1 MADNIT
7 LKTYKGGNVTP
18 QDDAIIYETAI
29 PGSGIFKGC
38 EVTYARGNV
47 LHISQGFGMI
57 RGRFFEVYE
66 TEIDVRLAD
75 VGETLQGR
83 VYIHL
88 DLSNADEP
96 IKILAQAAVEL
107 PPLDADVNINYN
119 NSSYDLELAIFNVSS
134 AGLSGLTKVFPTL
147 KAGSGGGG
155 GGGETLTR
163 ATSYAVGD
171 AVTAV
176 GAPGWATL
184 VCTQAGTTAAYEPS
198 GYSKITKAG
207 DMVLD
212 GTAVFTARNIIGELD
227 GLISTTGTL
236 EESMQTLDKKVAEM
250 MSSTGLVMKLVSLDE
265 YRALES
271 YSASTIYLC
280 YEDVATKRVTRIF
293 VGEDRVYAAGVKV
306 TYQIDTGYSLE
317 RTVPDREDAIAAA
330 PPATLEGYT
339 FVGWRQDDS
348 AEKKVLSEFIIS
360 SEEPVT
366 LYAVFKKQMTIGL
379 MPNGGTLAETGATE
393 SFTAYCYYNNGN
405 AQSEPITV
413 PASPYTRKNM
423 SFCGWSADSLSTPSY
438 KPGEMGVFPA
448 EAVLYA
454 MWVVTEYDFPY
465 TGDYVQFTIPQDGI
479 YEFEVWG
486 GSGGA
491 AKVDDLVAEGGL
503 GGHSKGY
510 KKMKKGEVLYVYN
523 GGGANGTYPGTN
535 GGAYGY
541 NYTNG
546 KQYGGGGGG
555 STHVAT
561 KSGTLGYTSSSNGL
575 NYNNRN
581 SILIVAGGGGG
592 GAIDNGTVHKGG
604 DGGGERGGDGSG
616 GALGGRQISTS
627 SYPSDNFGRAPS
639 TSSSSGTCS
648 SGGGGG
654 WFGGNYGTKGESGAG
669 GSGYV
674 DGVAPFTHNGKYY
687 PAETDAGVNEGHGK
701 AFIRYV
707 ECA

>member
-75 VGETLQGR
+75 VGETLDGR

-96 IKILAQAAVEL
+96 IKILAQAAAEL

-134 AGLSGLTKVFPTL
+134 AGLDGLTKVFPTL
-147 KAGSGGGG
+147 KAGSGGG
-155 GGGETLTR
+155 ETLTR
-163 ATSYAVGD
+163 ATSYSVGD

-176 GAPGWATL
+176 GAPGWATF
-184 VCTQAGTTAAYEPS
+184 VCTQAGTTAASEPS
-198 GYSKITKAG
+198 GYSRITKVG
-207 DMVLD
+207 DRVLD

-227 GLISTTGTL
+227 GVISNVSSMG
-236 EESMQTLDKKVAEM
+236 ESMTELDTKVTEM

-265 YRALES
+265 YRAMES
-271 YSASTIYLC
+271 YSATTIYLC
-280 YEDVATKRVTRIF
+280 YEDETTKRVTRIF

-330 PPATLEGYT
+330 PDAALEGYT

-348 AEKKVLSEFIIS
+348 PEKKVLTEYIIT

-366 LYAVFKKQMTIGL
+366 LYAVFRKQMTIGL
-379 MPNGGTLAETGATE
+379 MPNGGTLAETGVAE
-393 SFTAYCYYNNGN
+393 SFTAFCYYNNGN
-405 AQSEPITV
+405 SQSEPTTV

-423 SFCGWSADSLSTPSY
+423 SFCGWSIDSLSTPSY
-438 KPGEMGVFPA
+438 KPGEKGVFPA
-448 EAVLYA
+448 GATLYA
-454 MWVVTEYDFPY
+454 MWVTTEYDFPY
-465 TGDYVQFTIPQDGI
+465 TGSYVQFTIPQDGI

-486 GSGGA
+486 GSGGS
-491 AKVDDLVAEGGL
+491 AKVDSLVAEGGL

-510 KKMKKGEVLYVYN
+510 KKMKKDEVLYIYN
-523 GGGANGTYPGTN
+523 GGAANGTSPGTN
-535 GGAYGY
+535 GGGGGSSYAS
-541 NYTNG
+541 G
-546 KQYGGGGGG
+546 KQYGAGGGG

-561 KSGTLGYTSSSNGL
+561 RSGALGYGNSSGL
-575 NYNNRN
+575 NYTNRECV
-581 SILIVAGGGGG
+581 LIVAGGGGSG
-592 GAIDNGTVHKGG
+592 GIDNGAIHKGG
-604 DGGGERGGDGSG
+604 HGGGERGGDGSG
-616 GALGGRQISTS
+616 GALGGRQISTGS
-627 SYPSDNFGRAPS
+627 SPSTNFGYAPTYS
-639 TSSSSGTCS
+639 YSNTAE

-654 WFGGNYGTKGESGAG
+654 WFGGNYGLRGESGAG

-687 PAETDAGVNEGHGK
+687 PAETEAGVNEGNGR

>member
-75 VGETLQGR
+75 VGETLDGR

-96 IKILAQAAVEL
+96 IKILAQAAAEL

-119 NSSYDLELAIFNVSS
+119 NSSYDLELAIFTVSS
-134 AGLSGLTKVFPTL
+134 AGLDGLTKVFPTL

-163 ATSYAVGD
+163 ATSYSVGD

-184 VCTQAGTTAAYEPS
+184 VCTQAGTTAASEPS
-198 GYSKITKAG
+198 GYSRITKVG
-207 DMVLD
+207 DRVLD

-227 GLISTTGTL
+227 GVISSNASLG
-236 EESMQTLDKKVAEM
+236 ESVQTLDEKVAEM

-265 YRALES
+265 YRAMES
-271 YSASTIYLC
+271 YSATTIYLC
-280 YEDVATKRVTRIF
+280 YEDEATKRVTRIF

-306 TYQIDTGYSLE
+306 TYQIDTGYALE

-330 PPATLEGYT
+330 PPAALEGYT
-339 FVGWRQDDS
+339 FVGWRQDDQ

-366 LYAVFKKQMTIGL
+366 LYAVFRKQMTVGL
-379 MPNGGTLAETGATE
+379 MPNGGALSESGAAE

-405 AQSEPITV
+405 AQSEPTTV

-423 SFCGWSADSLSTPSY
+423 SFCGWSIDSLSTPSY
-438 KPGEMGVFPA
+438 KPGEKGVFPA
-448 EAVLYA
+448 DTTLYA
-454 MWVVTEYDFPY
+454 MWVTTEYDFVY
-465 TGDYVQFTIPQDGI
+465 TGSYVQFTIPQDGI

-486 GSGGA
+486 GSGGD
-491 AKVDDLVAEGGL
+491 AKVDSLVAEGGL

-510 KKMKKGEVLYVYN
+510 KKMKKDEVLYIYN
-523 GGGANGTYPGTN
+523 GGAANGTSPGTN
-535 GGAYGY
+535 GGGGGS
-541 NYTNG
+541 NYASG
-546 KQYGGGGGG
+546 KQYGAGGGG

-561 KSGTLGYTSSSNGL
+561 RSGALGYGNSSGL
-575 NYNNRN
+575 NYTNRECV
-581 SILIVAGGGGG
+581 LIVAGGGGG
-592 GAIDNGTVHKGG
+592 GGIDNGAIHKGG
-604 DGGGERGGDGSG
+604 HGGGERGGDGSG
-616 GALGGRQISTS
+616 GALGGRQISTGS
-627 SYPSDNFGRAPS
+627 SPSTNFGYAPTYS
-639 TSSSSGTCS
+639 YSNTAE

-654 WFGGNYGTKGESGAG
+654 WFGGNYGLRGESGAG

-687 PAETDAGVNEGHGK
+687 PAETEAGVNEGNGK

>member
-75 VGETLQGR
+75 VGETLEGR

-96 IKILAQAAVEL
+96 IKILAQAASEL

-134 AGLSGLTKVFPTL
+134 AGLDGLTKVFPTL

-163 ATSYAVGD
+163 ATSYSVGD

-198 GYSKITKAG
+198 GYSRITKAG
-207 DMVLD
+207 DKVLD

-227 GLISTTGTL
+227 GVISETGEL
-236 EESMQTLDKKVAEM
+236 KDSVKTLDSRMAEM
-250 MSSTGLVMKLVSLDE
+250 MSSTGLVMKLVSLTE
-265 YRALES
+265 YRELES

-280 YEDVATKRVTRIF
+280 YEDEATKRVTRIF

-306 TYQIDTGYSLE
+306 TYQIDTGYVLE
-317 RTVPDREDAIAAA
+317 RTVPDGEDAVAAA
-330 PPATLEGYT
+330 PSAALEGYT
-339 FVGWRQDDS
+339 FVGWRQDDQ

-366 LYAVFKKQMTIGL
+366 LYAVFRKQMTIGL
-379 MPNGGTLAETGATE
+379 MPNGGTLAQNGAKE
-393 SFTAYCYYNNGN
+393 SFTASCYYNNGN
-405 AQSEPITV
+405 SQSEPTTV

-423 SFCGWSADSLSTPSY
+423 SFCGWSIDSLSTPSY
-438 KPGEMGVFPA
+438 KPGEKGVFPA
-448 EAVLYA
+448 DATLYA
-454 MWVVTEYDFPY
+454 MWVTTEYDFPY
-465 TGDYVQFTIPQDGI
+465 TGTYVQFTIPQDGI

-486 GSGGA
+486 GSGGD
-491 AKVDDLVAEGGL
+491 AKADSLVAEGGL

-510 KKMKKGEVLYVYN
+510 KKMKKDEIIYVFN
-523 GGGANGTYPGTN
+523 GGSGNGTSSGTN
-535 GGAYGY
+535 GGESGY
-541 NYTNG
+541 NYASG
-546 KQYGGGGGG
+546 KQYGAGGGGC
-555 STHVAT
+555 THVAT
-561 KSGTLGYTSSSNGL
+561 RYGALGYNNSGGL
-575 NYNNRN
+575 SYANRDCV
-581 SILIVAGGGGG
+581 LIVAGGGGG
-592 GAIDNGTVHKGG
+592 GGIDNGTIHKGG
-604 DGGGERGGDGSG
+604 SGGGERGGNGSG
-616 GALGGRQISTS
+616 GALGGRQISTGS
-627 SYPSDNFGRAPS
+627 SPSTNFGYAPS
-639 TSSSSGTCS
+639 YSASSTAE

-654 WFGGNYGTKGESGAG
+654 WFGGHYGLRGESGAG

-687 PAETDAGVNEGHGK
+687 PAETEAGVNKGNGK
-701 AFIRYV
+701 AFIRYI

>member
-96 IKILAQAAVEL
+96 IKILAQAAAEL

-119 NSSYDLELAIFNVSS
+119 NSSYDLELAIFTVSS
-134 AGLSGLTKVFPTL
+134 AGLDGLTKVFPTL

-176 GAPGWATL
+176 GAPGWATF
-184 VCTQAGTTAAYEPS
+184 VCTQAGTTAASEPS
-198 GYSKITKAG
+198 GYSRITKVG
-207 DMVLD
+207 DKVLD
-212 GTAVFTARNIIGELD
+212 GTAVFTARNVIGELD
-227 GLISTTGTL
+227 GVISSNASLG
-236 EESMQTLDKKVAEM
+236 ESVQTLDTKVTEM
-250 MSSTGLVMKLVSLDE
+250 MSSTGLVMKLVSIDE

-271 YSASTIYLC
+271 YSATTIYLC
-280 YEDVATKRVTRIF
+280 YEDAATKRVTRIF

-330 PPATLEGYT
+330 PDAALEGYA
-339 FVGWRQDDS
+339 FVGWRQDDT
-348 AEKKVLSEFIIS
+348 AEKKVLTEYIIT

-379 MPNGGTLAETGATE
+379 MPNGGSLTVTGAAE
-393 SFTAYCYYNNGN
+393 SFTADCYYNNGN
-405 AQSEPITV
+405 AQSEPTTV

-423 SFCGWSADSLSTPSY
+423 SFCGWSIDSLSTPAY
-438 KPGEMGVFPA
+438 KPGEKGVFPA
-448 EAVLYA
+448 GATLYA
-454 MWVVTEYDFPY
+454 MWVTTEYDFPY
-465 TGDYVQFTIPQDGI
+465 TGSYVQFVIPQDGI

-486 GSGGA
+486 AAGGT
-491 AKVDDLVAEGGL
+491 AKADSLVAEGGL

-510 KKMKKGEVLYVYN
+510 KKMKKGEIIYVYN
-523 GGGANGTYPGTN
+523 GGTANGTYSGSN
-535 GGAYGY
+535 GGGRGSSYASS
-541 NYTNG
+541 
-546 KQYGGGGGG
+546 KQYGAGGGGA
-555 STHVAT
+555 THVAARY
-561 KSGTLGYTSSSNGL
+561 GELGYSNTNGL
-575 NYNNRN
+575 GYSNR
-581 SILIVAGGGGG
+581 SHVLIVAGGGGG
-592 GAIDNGTVHKGG
+592 GGIDNSTVHKGG
-604 DGGGERGGDGSG
+604 DGGGERGGNGSG
-616 GALGGRQISTS
+616 GALGGRQM
-627 SYPSDNFGRAPS
+627 S
-639 TSSSSGTCS
+639 TSSSTSENFGMGDSYSSNSTAS

-654 WFGGNYGTKGESGAG
+654 WFGGNYGLYGQSGAG

-687 PAETDAGVNEGHGK
+687 PAETEAGVNDGNGK

>member
-1 MADNIT
+1 MADSIT

-75 VGETLQGR
+75 VGETLDGR

-96 IKILAQAAVEL
+96 IKILAQAAAEL

-119 NSSYDLELAIFNVSS
+119 NSSYDLELAIFTVSS
-134 AGLSGLTKVFPTL
+134 AGLDGLTKVFPTL

-163 ATSYAVGD
+163 ATAYSVGD

-184 VCTQAGTTAAYEPS
+184 VCTQAGTTAASEPS
-198 GYSKITKAG
+198 GYSRITKVG
-207 DMVLD
+207 DRVLD

-227 GLISTTGTL
+227 GVISATETL
-236 EESMQTLDKKVAEM
+236 EESMQTLDERVTEM

-265 YRALES
+265 YRAMES
-271 YSASTIYLC
+271 YSATTIYLC
-280 YEDVATKRVTRIF
+280 YEDETTKRVTRIF

-306 TYQIDTGYSLE
+306 TYQIDTGYALE

-330 PPATLEGYT
+330 PPAALEGYT

-348 AEKKVLSEFIIS
+348 AEKKVLSEYLIS

-379 MPNGGTLAETGATE
+379 MPNGGTLAESGAEE
-393 SFTAYCYYNNGN
+393 SFTAFCYYNNGN
-405 AQSEPITV
+405 SQSEPTTV

-423 SFCGWSADSLSTPSY
+423 SFCGWSIDSLSTPSY

-454 MWVVTEYDFPY
+454 MWVTTEYDFPY
-465 TGDYVQFTIPQDGI
+465 TGNYVQFVIPQDGI

-486 GSGGA
+486 ASGAA
-491 AKVDDLVAEGGL
+491 AKVDSLVAEGGL

-510 KKMKKGEVLYVYN
+510 KKMKKDEVIYVYN
-523 GGGANGTYPGTN
+523 GGSPKGTSYGANG
-535 GGAYGY
+535 GGNGY
-541 NYTNG
+541 NYASS
-546 KQYGGGGGG
+546 KQYGAGGGG

-561 KSGTLGYTSSSNGL
+561 KPYGLGTNSSSGPS
-575 NYNNRN
+575 YANRS

-592 GAIDNGTVHKGG
+592 GGIDNGTAHKGG
-604 DGGGERGGDGSG
+604 DGGGERGGNGSG
-616 GALGGRQISTS
+616 GALGGRQISTGS
-627 SYPSDNFGRAPS
+627 SPSENFGMGDYY
-639 TSSSSGTCS
+639 SSSSAAS

-654 WFGGNYGTKGESGAG
+654 WFGGNYGMYGQSGAG

-687 PAETDAGVNEGHGK
+687 PAETEAGVNEGNGR

>member
-75 VGETLQGR
+75 VGETLDGR

-96 IKILAQAAVEL
+96 IKILAQAAAEL

-119 NSSYDLELAIFNVSS
+119 NSSYDLELAIFTVSS
-134 AGLSGLTKVFPTL
+134 AGLDRLTKVFPTL

-184 VCTQAGTTAAYEPS
+184 VCTQAGTTAASEPS
-198 GYSKITKAG
+198 GYSRITKVG
-207 DMVLD
+207 DRVLD

-227 GLISTTGTL
+227 GVISSTESLG
-236 EESMQTLDKKVAEM
+236 ESMTDLDRKVTEM

-271 YSASTIYLC
+271 YSATTIYLC
-280 YEDVATKRVTRIF
+280 YEDETTKRVTRIF

-330 PPATLEGYT
+330 PDAALEDYT
-339 FVGWRQDDS
+339 FVGWRQDNS

-379 MPNGGTLAETGATE
+379 MPNGGTLAGSGSAE

-405 AQSEPITV
+405 AQSEPTTV
-413 PASPYTRKNM
+413 PASPYSRNGM
-423 SFCGWSADSLSTPSY
+423 SFCGWSIDSLSTPSY
-438 KPGEMGVFPA
+438 KPGEKGVFPA
-448 EAVLYA
+448 DTMLYA
-454 MWVVTEYDFPY
+454 MWVTTEYDFPY
-465 TGDYVQFTIPQDGI
+465 TGNYVQFVIPQDGI

-486 GSGGA
+486 ASGAA
-491 AKVDDLVAEGGL
+491 AKVDSLVAEGGL

-510 KKMKKGEVLYVYN
+510 KKMKKDEVIYVYN
-523 GGGANGTYPGTN
+523 GGSPKGTSYGANG
-535 GGAYGY
+535 GGNGY
-541 NYTNG
+541 NYASS
-546 KQYGGGGGG
+546 KQYGAGGGG

-561 KSGTLGYTSSSNGL
+561 KPYGLGTNSSSGPS
-575 NYNNRN
+575 YANRS

-592 GAIDNGTVHKGG
+592 GGIDNGTAHKGG
-604 DGGGERGGDGSG
+604 DGGGERGGNGSG
-616 GALGGRQISTS
+616 GALGGRQISTGS
-627 SYPSDNFGRAPS
+627 SPSENFGMGDYY
-639 TSSSSGTCS
+639 SSSSAAS

-654 WFGGNYGTKGESGAG
+654 WFGGNYGMYGQSGAG
-669 GSGYV
+669 GSGYI

-687 PAETDAGVNEGHGK
+687 PAETEAGVSEGNGR

>member
-155 GGGETLTR
+155 GGGESLTR
-163 ATSYAVGD
+163 ATSYSVGD

-198 GYSKITKAG
+198 GYSRITKAG

-236 EESMQTLDKKVAEM
+236 EESMQTLDEKVAEM
-250 MSSTGLVMKLVSLDE
+250 MSSTGLVMKLVSIEE
-265 YRALES
+265 YRALEQ

-280 YEDVATKRVTRIF
+280 YEDAATKRVTRIF

-306 TYQIDTGYSLE
+306 TYQIDTGYALE

-339 FVGWRQDDS
+339 FVGWRQDNQ
-348 AEKKVLSEFIIS
+348 AEKKVLSEYIIT

-379 MPNGGTLAETGATE
+379 MPNGGTLTVNGAAE
-393 SFTAYCYYNNGN
+393 SFTASCYYNNGN
-405 AQSEPITV
+405 AQSEPTTV

-423 SFCGWSADSLSTPSY
+423 SFCGWSTDSLSTPSY
-438 KPGEMGVFPA
+438 KPGEPGVFPA
-448 EAVLYA
+448 DATLYA
-454 MWVVTEYDFPY
+454 MWVTTEYDFPY
-465 TGDYVQFTIPQDGI
+465 TGNYVQFVIPQDGI

-486 GSGGA
+486 ASGSD
-491 AKVDDLVAEGGL
+491 AKGEGIVAEGGL

-510 KKMKKGEVLYVYN
+510 KKMKKDETVYVYN
-523 GGGANGTYPGTN
+523 GGTAGANG
-535 GGAYGY
+535 GGSGYSYGSS
-541 NYTNG
+541 
-546 KQYGGGGGG
+546 KQYGASGGG
-555 STHVAT
+555 STHVA
-561 KSGTLGYTSSSNGL
+561 SRPGVLGYNSSSGL
-575 NYNNRN
+575 GYSNR
-581 SILIVAGGGGG
+581 SSVLIVAGGGGG
-592 GAIDNGTVHKGG
+592 GGIENGTAHKGG
-604 DGGGERGGDGSG
+604 DGGGERGGDGSD

-627 SYPSDNFGRAPS
+627 SSPSENFGAGDYYSGSS
-639 TSSSSGTCS
+639 TTS

-654 WFGGNYGTKGESGAG
+654 WFGGNYGMRGQSGAG
-669 GSGYV
+669 GSGYI

-687 PAETDAGVNEGHGK
+687 PAETEAGVNKGNGK

>member
-96 IKILAQAAVEL
+96 IKILAQAAAEL

-119 NSSYDLELAIFNVSS
+119 NSSYDLELAIFTVSS
-134 AGLSGLTKVFPTL
+134 AGLDGLTKVFPTL

-163 ATSYAVGD
+163 ATSYSVGD

-184 VCTQAGTTAAYEPS
+184 VCTQAGTTAASEPS
-198 GYSKITKAG
+198 GYSRITKVG
-207 DMVLD
+207 DKVLD

-227 GLISTTGTL
+227 GVISSNASLG
-236 EESMQTLDKKVAEM
+236 ESVQTLDERVTEM

-265 YRALES
+265 YRAMES
-271 YSASTIYLC
+271 YSATTIYLC
-280 YEDVATKRVTRIF
+280 YEDEATKRVTRIF

-306 TYQIDTGYSLE
+306 TYQIDTGYALE
-317 RTVPDREDAIAAA
+317 RTVPDRKDAIAAA
-330 PPATLEGYT
+330 PDAALEGYT
-339 FVGWRQDDS
+339 FVGWRQDNS

-360 SEEPVT
+360 SEEPVM

-379 MPNGGTLAETGATE
+379 MPNGGTLAETGAKE
-393 SFTAYCYYNNGN
+393 NFTAYCYYNNGN
-405 AQSEPITV
+405 AQSEPTTV

-423 SFCGWSADSLSTPSY
+423 SFCGWSIDSLSTPSY

-454 MWVVTEYDFPY
+454 MWVTTEYDFPY
-465 TGDYVQFTIPQDGI
+465 TGNYVQFVIPQDGI

-486 GSGGA
+486 ASGAA
-491 AKVDDLVAEGGL
+491 AKVDSLTAEGGL

-510 KKMKKGEVLYVYN
+510 KKMKKDEVIYVYN
-523 GGGANGTYPGTN
+523 GGSPSGTSYGANG
-535 GGAYGY
+535 GGNGY
-541 NYTNG
+541 NYASS
-546 KQYGGGGGG
+546 KQYGAGGGG

-561 KSGTLGYTSSSNGL
+561 KPYGLGTNSSSGPS
-575 NYNNRN
+575 YANRS

-592 GAIDNGTVHKGG
+592 GGIDNGTAHKGG
-604 DGGGERGGDGSG
+604 DGGGERGGNGSG
-616 GALGGRQISTS
+616 GALGGRQISTGS
-627 SYPSDNFGRAPS
+627 SPSENFGIGDYY
-639 TSSSSGTCS
+639 SSSGTAS

-654 WFGGNYGTKGESGAG
+654 
-669 GSGYV
+669 
-674 DGVAPFTHNGKYY
+674 
-687 PAETDAGVNEGHGK
+687 
-701 AFIRYV
+701 
-707 ECA
+707 

>member
-96 IKILAQAAVEL
+96 IKILAQAAAEL

-119 NSSYDLELAIFNVSS
+119 NSSYDLELAIFTVSS
-134 AGLSGLTKVFPTL
+134 AGLDGLTKVFPTL

-163 ATSYAVGD
+163 ATAYAVGD

-184 VCTQAGTTAAYEPS
+184 VCTQAGTTAASEPS
-198 GYSKITKAG
+198 GYSRITKVG
-207 DMVLD
+207 DRVLD

-227 GLISTTGTL
+227 GVISSA
-236 EESMQTLDKKVAEM
+236 ESLGDSMTDLDRKVAEM

-271 YSASTIYLC
+271 YSATTIYLC
-280 YEDVATKRVTRIF
+280 YEDETTKRVTRIF

-330 PPATLEGYT
+330 PDAALEDYT
-339 FVGWRQDDS
+339 FVGWRQDNS

-379 MPNGGTLAETGATE
+379 MPNGGTLAGSGSAE

-405 AQSEPITV
+405 AQSEPTTV
-413 PASPYTRKNM
+413 PASPYSRNGM
-423 SFCGWSADSLSTPSY
+423 SFCGWSIDSLSTPSY
-438 KPGEMGVFPA
+438 KPGEKGVFPA
-448 EAVLYA
+448 DTMLYA
-454 MWVVTEYDFPY
+454 MWVTTEYDFPY
-465 TGDYVQFTIPQDGI
+465 TGNYVQFVIPQDGI

-486 GSGGA
+486 ASGAA
-491 AKVDDLVAEGGL
+491 AKVDSLVAEGGL

-510 KKMKKGEVLYVYN
+510 KKMKKDEVIYVYN
-523 GGGANGTYPGTN
+523 GGSPKGTSSGANG
-535 GGAYGY
+535 GGNGY
-541 NYTNG
+541 NYASS
-546 KQYGGGGGG
+546 KQYGAGGGG

-561 KSGTLGYTSSSNGL
+561 KPYGLGTNSSSGPS
-575 NYNNRN
+575 YANRS

-592 GAIDNGTVHKGG
+592 GGIDNGTAHKGG
-604 DGGGERGGDGSG
+604 DGGGERGGNGSG
-616 GALGGRQISTS
+616 GALGGRQISTGS
-627 SYPSDNFGRAPS
+627 SPSENFGMGDYY
-639 TSSSSGTCS
+639 SSSSAAS

-654 WFGGNYGTKGESGAG
+654 WFGGNYGMYGQSGAG
-669 GSGYV
+669 GSGYI

-687 PAETDAGVNEGHGK
+687 PAETEAGVSEGNGR

>member
-96 IKILAQAAVEL
+96 IKILAQAAAEL

-119 NSSYDLELAIFNVSS
+119 NSSYDLELAIFTVSS
-134 AGLSGLTKVFPTL
+134 AGLDGLTKVFPTL

-155 GGGETLTR
+155 GGETLTR
-163 ATSYAVGD
+163 ATAYAVGD

-184 VCTQAGTTAAYEPS
+184 VCTQAGTTAASEPS
-198 GYSKITKAG
+198 GYSRITKVG
-207 DMVLD
+207 DRVLD

-227 GLISTTGTL
+227 GVISSNASIG
-236 EESMQTLDKKVAEM
+236 ESVQTLDEKVAEM

-265 YRALES
+265 YRAMES
-271 YSASTIYLC
+271 YSATTIYLC
-280 YEDVATKRVTRIF
+280 YEDAATKRVTRIF

-330 PPATLEGYT
+330 PPAALEGYT

-348 AEKKVLSEFIIS
+348 AEKKVLSEYLIS

-366 LYAVFKKQMTIGL
+366 LYAVFRKQMTIGL
-379 MPNGGTLAETGATE
+379 MPNGGTLSESGAKE
-393 SFTAYCYYNNGN
+393 SFTADCYYNNGN
-405 AQSEPITV
+405 SQSEPTTV

-423 SFCGWSADSLSTPSY
+423 SFCGWSIDSLSTPSY
-438 KPGEMGVFPA
+438 KPGEKGVFPA
-448 EAVLYA
+448 GATLYA
-454 MWVVTEYDFPY
+454 MWVTTEYDFVY
-465 TGDYVQFTIPQDGI
+465 TGSYVQFTIPQDGI

-486 GSGGA
+486 GSGGD
-491 AKVDDLVAEGGL
+491 AKVDALVAEGGL

-510 KKMKKGEVLYVYN
+510 KKMKKDEVLYIYN
-523 GGGANGTYPGTN
+523 GGAANGTSPGTN
-535 GGAYGY
+535 GGGGGS
-541 NYTNG
+541 NYASG
-546 KQYGGGGGG
+546 KQYGAGGGG

-561 KSGTLGYTSSSNGL
+561 RSGALGYGNSSGL
-575 NYNNRN
+575 NYTNRECV
-581 SILIVAGGGGG
+581 LIVAGGGGG
-592 GAIDNGTVHKGG
+592 GGIDNGAIHKGG
-604 DGGGERGGDGSG
+604 HGGGERGGDGSG
-616 GALGGRQISTS
+616 GALGGRQISTGS
-627 SYPSDNFGRAPS
+627 SPSTNFGYAPTYS
-639 TSSSSGTCS
+639 YSNTAE

-654 WFGGNYGTKGESGAG
+654 WFGGNYGLRGESGAG

-674 DGVAPFTHNGKYY
+674 GGVAPFTHNGKYY
-687 PAETDAGVNEGHGK
+687 PAETEAGVNEGHGR

>member
-96 IKILAQAAVEL
+96 IKILAQAASEL

-119 NSSYDLELAIFNVSS
+119 NSSYDLELAIFTVSS
-134 AGLSGLTKVFPTL
+134 AGLDGLTKVFPTL

-155 GGGETLTR
+155 GGGETLIR

-176 GAPGWATL
+176 GAPGWATF
-184 VCTQAGTTAAYEPS
+184 VCTQAGTTAASEPS
-198 GYSKITKAG
+198 GYSRITKVG
-207 DMVLD
+207 DKVLD

-227 GLISTTGTL
+227 GVISSNASLG
-236 EESMQTLDKKVAEM
+236 ESVQTLDSKVEDM
-250 MSSTGLVMKLVSLDE
+250 MSSTGLVMKLVSIDE

-271 YSASTIYLC
+271 YSSTTIYLC
-280 YEDVATKRVTRIF
+280 YEDAATKRVTRIF
-293 VGEDRVYAAGVKV
+293 VGEDRVYAAGIKV

-317 RTVPDREDAIAAA
+317 RTVLDREDAIAAA
-330 PPATLEGYT
+330 PDAALEGYT
-339 FVGWRQDDS
+339 FVGWRQDDT
-348 AEKKVLSEFIIS
+348 AEKKVLTEYLIS

-379 MPNGGTLAETGATE
+379 MPNGGTLTVSGAAE
-393 SFTAYCYYNNGN
+393 SFNADCYYNNGN
-405 AQSEPITV
+405 SQSEPTTV

-423 SFCGWSADSLSTPSY
+423 SFCGWSIDSLSTPSY
-438 KPGEMGVFPA
+438 KPGEKGVFPA
-448 EAVLYA
+448 GTTLYA
-454 MWVVTEYDFPY
+454 MWVTTEYDFVY
-465 TGDYVQFTIPQDGI
+465 TGSYVQFTIPQDGI

-486 GSGGA
+486 ASGAA
-491 AKVDDLVAEGGL
+491 AKVDSLVAEGGK

-510 KKMKKGEVLYVYN
+510 KKMKKDEIIYVYN
-523 GGGANGTYPGTN
+523 GGTPNGSSSGANG
-535 GGAYGY
+535 GGRGY
-541 NYTNG
+541 NYASS
-546 KQYGGGGGG
+546 KQYGAGGGGA
-555 STHVAT
+555 THMAARY
-561 KSGTLGYTSSSNGL
+561 GELGYSNTNGL
-575 NYNNRN
+575 GYSNRN
-581 SILIVAGGGGG
+581 HVLIVAGGGGG
-592 GAIDNGTVHKGG
+592 GGIDNGTAHKGG
-604 DGGGERGGDGSG
+604 DGGGERGGNGSG

-627 SYPSDNFGRAPS
+627 SSPSENFGMGDYY
-639 TSSSSGTCS
+639 SSSGTAS

-654 WFGGNYGTKGESGAG
+654 WFGGNYGMYGQSGAG

-674 DGVAPFTHNGKYY
+674 DGVAPFTHNVKYY
-687 PAETDAGVNEGHGK
+687 PAETEAGVNEGNGR

>member
-96 IKILAQAAVEL
+96 IKILAQAAAEL

-119 NSSYDLELAIFNVSS
+119 NSSYDLELAIFTVSS
-134 AGLSGLTKVFPTL
+134 AGLDGLTKVFPTL

-163 ATSYAVGD
+163 ATSYSVGD

-184 VCTQAGTTAAYEPS
+184 VCTQAGTTAASEPS
-198 GYSKITKAG
+198 GYSRITKVG
-207 DMVLD
+207 DKVLD

-227 GLISTTGTL
+227 GVISSNASLG
-236 EESMQTLDKKVAEM
+236 ESVQTLDTKVTDM

-265 YRALES
+265 YRAMES
-271 YSASTIYLC
+271 YSATTIYLC
-280 YEDVATKRVTRIF
+280 YEDETTKRVTRIF

-306 TYQIDTGYSLE
+306 TYQIDTGYALE
-317 RTVPDREDAIAAA
+317 RTVPDREDAISAA
-330 PPATLEGYT
+330 PPAALEGYT
-339 FVGWRQDDS
+339 FVGWRQDS
-348 AEKKVLSEFIIS
+348 FAEKKVFSEYIIS

-366 LYAVFKKQMTIGL
+366 LYAVFRKQMTIGL
-379 MPNGGTLAETGATE
+379 MPNGGTLAETGAAE

-405 AQSEPITV
+405 AQSEPTTV

-423 SFCGWSADSLSTPSY
+423 SFCGWSIDSLSTPSY
-438 KPGEMGVFPA
+438 KPGEKGVFPA
-448 EAVLYA
+448 EAALYA
-454 MWVVTEYDFPY
+454 MWVTTEYDFPY
-465 TGDYVQFTIPQDGI
+465 TGNYVQFVIPQDGI

-486 GSGGA
+486 ASGAA
-491 AKVDDLVAEGGL
+491 AKVDSLVAEGGL

-510 KKMKKGEVLYVYN
+510 KKMKKDEVIYVYN
-523 GGGANGTYPGTN
+523 GGSPKGTSYGANG
-535 GGAYGY
+535 GGNGY
-541 NYTNG
+541 NYASS
-546 KQYGGGGGG
+546 KQYGAGGGG

-561 KSGTLGYTSSSNGL
+561 KPYGLGTNSSSGPS
-575 NYNNRN
+575 YANRS

-592 GAIDNGTVHKGG
+592 GGIDNGTAHKGG
-604 DGGGERGGDGSG
+604 DGGGERGGNGSG
-616 GALGGRQISTS
+616 GALGGRQISTGS
-627 SYPSDNFGRAPS
+627 SPSENFGIGDYY
-639 TSSSSGTCS
+639 SSSGTAS

-654 WFGGNYGTKGESGAG
+654 
-669 GSGYV
+669 
-674 DGVAPFTHNGKYY
+674 
-687 PAETDAGVNEGHGK
+687 
-701 AFIRYV
+701 
-707 ECA
+707 

>member
-66 TEIDVRLAD
+66 MEIDVRLAD
-75 VGETLQGR
+75 VGETLDGR

-96 IKILAQAAVEL
+96 IKILAQAAAEL

-134 AGLSGLTKVFPTL
+134 AGLDGLTKVFPTL
-147 KAGSGGGG
+147 KAGSGGG
-155 GGGETLTR
+155 ETLTR
-163 ATSYAVGD
+163 ATSYSVGD

-176 GAPGWATL
+176 GAPGWATF
-184 VCTQAGTTAAYEPS
+184 VCTQAGTTAASEPS
-198 GYSKITKAG
+198 GYSRITKVG
-207 DMVLD
+207 DRVLD

-227 GLISTTGTL
+227 GVISNVSSMG
-236 EESMQTLDKKVAEM
+236 ESMTELDTKVTEM

-265 YRALES
+265 YRAMES
-271 YSASTIYLC
+271 YSATTIYLC
-280 YEDVATKRVTRIF
+280 YEDETTKRVTRIF

-330 PPATLEGYT
+330 PDAALEGYT

-348 AEKKVLSEFIIS
+348 PEKKVLTEYIIT

-366 LYAVFKKQMTIGL
+366 LYAVFRKQMTIGL
-379 MPNGGTLAETGATE
+379 MPNGGTLAETGVAE
-393 SFTAYCYYNNGN
+393 SFTAFCYYNNGN
-405 AQSEPITV
+405 SQSEPTTV

-423 SFCGWSADSLSTPSY
+423 SFCGWSIDSLSTPSY
-438 KPGEMGVFPA
+438 KPGEKGVFPA
-448 EAVLYA
+448 GATLYA
-454 MWVVTEYDFPY
+454 MWVTTEYDFPY
-465 TGDYVQFTIPQDGI
+465 TGSYVQFTIPQDGI

-486 GSGGA
+486 GSGGS
-491 AKVDDLVAEGGL
+491 AKVDSLVAEGGL

-510 KKMKKGEVLYVYN
+510 KKMKKDEVLYIYN
-523 GGGANGTYPGTN
+523 GGAANGTSPGTN
-535 GGAYGY
+535 GGGGGSSYAS
-541 NYTNG
+541 G
-546 KQYGGGGGG
+546 KQYGAGGGG

-561 KSGTLGYTSSSNGL
+561 RSGALGYGNSSGL
-575 NYNNRN
+575 NYTNRECV
-581 SILIVAGGGGG
+581 LIVAGGGGSG
-592 GAIDNGTVHKGG
+592 GIDNGAIHKGG
-604 DGGGERGGDGSG
+604 HGGGERGGDGSG
-616 GALGGRQISTS
+616 GALGGRQISTGS
-627 SYPSDNFGRAPS
+627 SPSTNFGYAPTYS
-639 TSSSSGTCS
+639 YSNTAE

-654 WFGGNYGTKGESGAG
+654 WFGGNYGLRGESGAG

-687 PAETDAGVNEGHGK
+687 PAETEAGVNEGNGR

>member
-1 MADNIT
+1 MADNIV

-18 QDDAIIYETAI
+18 QDDAIIYETAV

-75 VGETLQGR
+75 VGETLDGR

-88 DLSNADEP
+88 DLSNTDEP
-96 IKILAQAAVEL
+96 IKILAQAASEL

-119 NSSYDLELAIFNVSS
+119 NSSYDLELAIFTVSS
-134 AGLSGLTKVFPTL
+134 AGLSGLAKVFPTL

-155 GGGETLTR
+155 GGETLTR
-163 ATSYAVGD
+163 ATSYSVGD

-176 GAPGWATL
+176 GAPGWATF

-198 GYSKITKAG
+198 GYSRVTKAG

-227 GLISTTGTL
+227 GLISSSASLG
-236 EESMQTLDKKVAEM
+236 ESVKTLDGKVTEM
-250 MSSTGLVMKLVSLDE
+250 MSSSGLVMKLVSIKE
-265 YRALES
+265 YRELKS

-280 YEDVATKRVTRIF
+280 YEDAATKRVTRIF

-306 TYQIDTGYSLE
+306 TYQIDKGHALE
-317 RTVPDREDAIAAA
+317 RTVPDGEDAIATS
-330 PPATLEGYT
+330 PPASLEGYT
-339 FVGWRQDDS
+339 FVGWRQDNS
-348 AEKKVLSEFIIS
+348 AEKKVLSEYLIS
-360 SEEPVT
+360 GEEPVT
-366 LYAVFKKQMTIGL
+366 LYAVFRKQMTIRM
-379 MPNGGTLAETGATE
+379 MPNGGTLTVSGEKE
-393 SFTAYCYYNNGN
+393 SFTAFCYYNNGN
-405 AQSEPITV
+405 AQSEPTAA

-423 SFCGWSADSLSTPSY
+423 SFCGWSLDSLSTPAY
-438 KPGEMGVFPA
+438 KPGELGVFPA
-448 EAVLYA
+448 GATLYA
-454 MWVVTEYDFPY
+454 MWVTTEYDFPY
-465 TGDYVQFTIPQDGI
+465 TGTYVEFTIPQDGI

-486 GSGGA
+486 GAGGDA
-491 AKVDDLVAEGGL
+491 QGENLVAEGGL
-503 GGHSKGY
+503 GGRSKGY
-510 KKMKKGEVLYVYN
+510 KKMKKGEVIYIYN
-523 GGGANGTYPGTN
+523 GGAANGTSYGTN
-535 GGAYGY
+535 GGAGGY
-541 NYTNG
+541 SYSSG
-546 KQYGGGGGG
+546 KQYGAGGGGA
-555 STHVAT
+555 THVAT
-561 KSGTLGYTSSSNGL
+561 KYGSLGYTNGVS
-575 NYNNRN
+575 YSNRN
-581 SILIVAGGGGG
+581 CALIVAGGGGG
-592 GAIDNGTVHKGG
+592 GAIDNGTIHKGG

-627 SYPSDNFGRAPS
+627 SSPSTNFGSAPS
-639 TSSSSGTCS
+639 IGSSSSTCYA
-648 SGGGGG
+648 GGGGG
-654 WFGGNYGTKGESGAG
+654 WFGGNYGTKGASGAG

-687 PAETDAGVNEGHGK
+687 PAETEAGVNKGNGK
-701 AFIRYV
+701 AFIRYI

>member
-96 IKILAQAAVEL
+96 IKILAQAAAEL

-119 NSSYDLELAIFNVSS
+119 NSSYDLELAIFTVSS
-134 AGLSGLTKVFPTL
+134 AGLDRLTKVFPTL

-184 VCTQAGTTAAYEPS
+184 VCTQAGTTAASEPS
-198 GYSKITKAG
+198 GYSRITKVG
-207 DMVLD
+207 DRVLD

-227 GLISTTGTL
+227 GVISSTESLG
-236 EESMQTLDKKVAEM
+236 ESMTDLDRKVAEM

-271 YSASTIYLC
+271 YSATTIYLC
-280 YEDVATKRVTRIF
+280 YEDETTKRVTRIF

-330 PPATLEGYT
+330 PDAALEDYT
-339 FVGWRQDDS
+339 FVGWRQDNS

-379 MPNGGTLAETGATE
+379 MPNGGTLAGSGSAE

-405 AQSEPITV
+405 AQSEPTTV
-413 PASPYTRKNM
+413 PASPYSRNGM
-423 SFCGWSADSLSTPSY
+423 SFCGWSIDSLSTPSY
-438 KPGEMGVFPA
+438 KPGEKGVFPA
-448 EAVLYA
+448 DTMLYA
-454 MWVVTEYDFPY
+454 MWVTTEYDFPY
-465 TGDYVQFTIPQDGI
+465 TGNYVQFVIPQDGI

-486 GSGGA
+486 ASGAA
-491 AKVDDLVAEGGL
+491 AKVDSLVAEGGL

-510 KKMKKGEVLYVYN
+510 KKMKKDEVIYVYN
-523 GGGANGTYPGTN
+523 GGSPKGTLSGANG
-535 GGAYGY
+535 GGNGY
-541 NYTNG
+541 NYASS
-546 KQYGGGGGG
+546 KQYGAGGGG

-561 KSGTLGYTSSSNGL
+561 KPYGLGTNSSSGPS
-575 NYNNRN
+575 YANRS

-592 GAIDNGTVHKGG
+592 GGIDNGTAHKGG
-604 DGGGERGGDGSG
+604 DGGGERGGNGSG
-616 GALGGRQISTS
+616 GALGGRQISTGS
-627 SYPSDNFGRAPS
+627 SPSENFGMGDYY
-639 TSSSSGTCS
+639 SSSSAAS

-654 WFGGNYGTKGESGAG
+654 WFGGNYGMYGQSGAG
-669 GSGYV
+669 GSGYI

-687 PAETDAGVNEGHGK
+687 PAETEAGVSEGNGR

>member
-96 IKILAQAAVEL
+96 IKILAQAAAEL

-119 NSSYDLELAIFNVSS
+119 NSSYDLELAIFTVSS
-134 AGLSGLTKVFPTL
+134 AGLDGLTKVFPTL

-184 VCTQAGTTAAYEPS
+184 VCTQAGTTAASEPS
-198 GYSKITKAG
+198 GYSRITKVG
-207 DMVLD
+207 DRVLD

-227 GLISTTGTL
+227 GVISSTASLGD
-236 EESMQTLDKKVAEM
+236 SMTDLDRKVAEM

-265 YRALES
+265 YRAMES
-271 YSASTIYLC
+271 YSATTIYLC
-280 YEDVATKRVTRIF
+280 YEDETTKRVTRIF

-306 TYQIDTGYSLE
+306 TYQIDTGYALE

-330 PPATLEGYT
+330 PPASLEGYS
-339 FVGWRQDDS
+339 FVGWRQDEQ

-366 LYAVFKKQMTIGL
+366 LYAVFRKQMTVGL
-379 MPNGGTLAETGATE
+379 MPNGGTLAGSGSAE

-405 AQSEPITV
+405 AQSEPTAV
-413 PASPYTRKNM
+413 PASPYTRNGM
-423 SFCGWSADSLSTPSY
+423 SFCGWSIDSLSTPSY
-438 KPGEMGVFPA
+438 KPGEMGVFPVG
-448 EAVLYA
+448 AVLYA
-454 MWVVTEYDFPY
+454 MWVTTEYDFPY
-465 TGDYVQFTIPQDGI
+465 TGNYVQFVIPQDGI

-486 GSGGA
+486 ASGAA
-491 AKVDDLVAEGGL
+491 AKVDSLVAEGGL

-510 KKMKKGEVLYVYN
+510 KKMKKDEVIYVYN
-523 GGGANGTYPGTN
+523 GGSPKGTSYGANG
-535 GGAYGY
+535 GGNGY
-541 NYTNG
+541 NYASS
-546 KQYGGGGGG
+546 KQYGAGGGG

-561 KSGTLGYTSSSNGL
+561 KPYGLGTNSSSGPS
-575 NYNNRN
+575 YANRS

-592 GAIDNGTVHKGG
+592 GGIDNGTAHKGG
-604 DGGGERGGDGSG
+604 DGGGERGGNGSG
-616 GALGGRQISTS
+616 GALGGRQISTGS
-627 SYPSDNFGRAPS
+627 SPSENFGMGDYYPS
-639 TSSSSGTCS
+639 SSAAS

-654 WFGGNYGTKGESGAG
+654 WFGGNYGMYGQSGAG
-669 GSGYV
+669 GSGYI

-687 PAETDAGVNEGHGK
+687 PAETEAGVSEGNGR

>member
-75 VGETLQGR
+75 VGETLDGR

-96 IKILAQAAVEL
+96 IKILAQAAAEL

-119 NSSYDLELAIFNVSS
+119 NSSYDLELAIFTVSS
-134 AGLSGLTKVFPTL
+134 AGLDGLTKVFPTL

-155 GGGETLTR
+155 GSGETLTR
-163 ATSYAVGD
+163 ATSYSVGD

-184 VCTQAGTTAAYEPS
+184 VCTQAGTTAASEPS
-198 GYSKITKAG
+198 GYSRITKVG
-207 DMVLD
+207 DRVLD

-227 GLISTTGTL
+227 GVISSNASLG
-236 EESMQTLDKKVAEM
+236 ESMTELDRKVTEM

-265 YRALES
+265 YRAMES
-271 YSASTIYLC
+271 YSATTIYLC
-280 YEDVATKRVTRIF
+280 YEDETTKRVTRIF

-306 TYQIDTGYSLE
+306 TYQIDTGYALE

-330 PPATLEGYT
+330 PPAALEGYT
-339 FVGWRQDDS
+339 FVGWRQDSS

-366 LYAVFKKQMTIGL
+366 LYAVFKKQMTVGL
-379 MPNGGTLAETGATE
+379 MPNGGTLAGSGSAE

-405 AQSEPITV
+405 AQSEPTTI
-413 PASPYTRKNM
+413 PASPYTRNGM
-423 SFCGWSADSLSTPSY
+423 SFCGWSIDSLSTPSY

-448 EAVLYA
+448 GAVLYA
-454 MWVVTEYDFPY
+454 MWVTTEYDFPY
-465 TGDYVQFTIPQDGI
+465 TGNYVQFVIPQDGI

-486 GSGGA
+486 ASGGE
-491 AKVDDLVAEGGL
+491 AKGDNLVAEGGL

-510 KKMKKGEVLYVYN
+510 KKMKKDEVIYVYN
-523 GGGANGTYPGTN
+523 GGSPKGTSYGANG
-535 GGAYGY
+535 GGNGY
-541 NYTNG
+541 NYASS
-546 KQYGGGGGG
+546 KQYGAGGGG

-561 KSGTLGYTSSSNGL
+561 KPYGLGTNSSSGPS
-575 NYNNRN
+575 YANRS

-592 GAIDNGTVHKGG
+592 GGIDNGTAHKGG
-604 DGGGERGGDGSG
+604 DGGGERGGNGSG
-616 GALGGRQISTS
+616 GALGGRQISTGS
-627 SYPSDNFGRAPS
+627 SPSENFGMGDYY
-639 TSSSSGTCS
+639 SSSSAAS

-654 WFGGNYGTKGESGAG
+654 WFGGNYGMYGQSGAG

-687 PAETDAGVNEGHGK
+687 PAETEAGVSEGNGR

>member
-1 MADNIT
+1 MADNIV

-119 NSSYDLELAIFNVSS
+119 NSSYDLELAIFTVSS
-134 AGLSGLTKVFPTL
+134 AGLDGLTKVFPTL

-163 ATSYAVGD
+163 ATSYSVGD
-171 AVTAV
+171 AVKAV

-184 VCTQAGTTAAYEPS
+184 VCTQAGTTAASEPS
-198 GYSKITKAG
+198 GYSRITKVG
-207 DMVLD
+207 DRVLD

-227 GLISTTGTL
+227 GVISSNASLG
-236 EESMQTLDKKVAEM
+236 ESVQTLDEKVTEM

-265 YRALES
+265 YRAMES
-271 YSASTIYLC
+271 YSATTIYLC
-280 YEDVATKRVTRIF
+280 YEDEATKRVTRIF

-306 TYQIDTGYSLE
+306 TYQIDTGYALE

-330 PPATLEGYT
+330 PDAALEGYT
-339 FVGWRQDDS
+339 FVGWRQDNS

-366 LYAVFKKQMTIGL
+366 LYAVFRKQMTIGL
-379 MPNGGTLAETGATE
+379 MPNGGTLSESGAKE
-393 SFTAYCYYNNGN
+393 NFTVYCYYNNGN
-405 AQSEPITV
+405 AQSEPTTV
-413 PASPYTRKNM
+413 PANPYTRKNM
-423 SFCGWSADSLSTPSY
+423 SFCGWSIDSLSTPSY
-438 KPGEMGVFPA
+438 KPGEKGVFPA
-448 EAVLYA
+448 EAALYA
-454 MWVVTEYDFPY
+454 MWVTTEYDFPY
-465 TGDYVQFTIPQDGI
+465 TGNYVQFVIPQDGI

-486 GSGGA
+486 ASGGE
-491 AKVDDLVAEGGL
+491 AKGDNLVAEGGL

-510 KKMKKGEVLYVYN
+510 KKMKKDEVIYVYN
-523 GGGANGTYPGTN
+523 GGSPNGTSYGANG
-535 GGAYGY
+535 GGNGY
-541 NYTNG
+541 NYASS
-546 KQYGGGGGG
+546 KQYGAGGGG

-561 KSGTLGYTSSSNGL
+561 KPYGLGTNSSSGPS
-575 NYNNRN
+575 YANRS

-592 GAIDNGTVHKGG
+592 GGIDNGTAHKGG
-604 DGGGERGGDGSG
+604 DGGGERGGNGSG

-627 SYPSDNFGRAPS
+627 SSPSENFGMGDYYP
-639 TSSSSGTCS
+639 SSGTAS

-654 WFGGNYGTKGESGAG
+654 WFGGNYGMYGQSGAG

-687 PAETDAGVNEGHGK
+687 PAETEAGVSEGNGR

>member
-96 IKILAQAAVEL
+96 IKILAQAAADL

-119 NSSYDLELAIFNVSS
+119 NSSYDLELAIFTVSS

-163 ATSYAVGD
+163 ATSYSIGD

-198 GYSKITKAG
+198 GYSRITKAG

-236 EESMQTLDKKVAEM
+236 EESVQTLDEKMAEM

-265 YRALES
+265 YRALEQ

-280 YEDVATKRVTRIF
+280 YEDAATKRVTRIF
-293 VGEDRVYAAGVKV
+293 VGEDRVYAAGIKV
-306 TYQIDTGYSLE
+306 TYQIDTGYALE

-330 PPATLEGYT
+330 PPAALEGYT
-339 FVGWRQDDS
+339 FVGWRQDSS
-348 AEKKVLSEFIIS
+348 AEKKVLSEYIIS

-379 MPNGGTLAETGATE
+379 MPNGGTLAETGAVE

-405 AQSEPITV
+405 AQSEPTTV

-423 SFCGWSADSLSTPSY
+423 SFCGWSTDSLSTPSY

-448 EAVLYA
+448 GAVLYA
-454 MWVVTEYDFPY
+454 MWVTTEYDFPY
-465 TGDYVQFTIPQDGI
+465 TGNYVQFVIPQDGI

-486 GSGGA
+486 ASGAA
-491 AKVDDLVAEGGL
+491 AKVDSLVAEGGL

-510 KKMKKGEVLYVYN
+510 KKMKKDEVIYVYN
-523 GGGANGTYPGTN
+523 GGSPKGTSYGANG
-535 GGAYGY
+535 GGNGY
-541 NYTNG
+541 NYASS
-546 KQYGGGGGG
+546 KQYGAGGGG

-561 KSGTLGYTSSSNGL
+561 KPYGLGTNSSSGPS
-575 NYNNRN
+575 YANRS

-592 GAIDNGTVHKGG
+592 GGIDNGTAHKGG
-604 DGGGERGGDGSG
+604 DGGGERGGNGSG
-616 GALGGRQISTS
+616 GALGGRQISTGS
-627 SYPSDNFGRAPS
+627 SPSENFGMGDYY
-639 TSSSSGTCS
+639 SSSSAAS

-654 WFGGNYGTKGESGAG
+654 WFGGNYGQYGQSGAG

-687 PAETDAGVNEGHGK
+687 PAETEAGVNEGNGR

>member
-96 IKILAQAAVEL
+96 IKILAQAAAEL

-119 NSSYDLELAIFNVSS
+119 NSSYDLELAIFTVSS
-134 AGLSGLTKVFPTL
+134 AGLDGLTKVFSTL
-147 KAGSGGGG
+147 KAGSGGG

-163 ATSYAVGD
+163 ATSYSVGD
-171 AVTAV
+171 TVSVA
-176 GAPGWATL
+176 GAPGWATF
-184 VCTQAGTTAAYEPS
+184 VCTQAGTTAASEPS
-198 GYSKITKAG
+198 GYSRITKAG
-207 DMVLD
+207 DKVLD

-227 GLISTTGTL
+227 GVISTTGTL
-236 EESMQTLDKKVAEM
+236 ENSMKTLDGKVTEM
-250 MSSTGLVMKLVSLDE
+250 MSSTGLVMKLVSFEE

-271 YSASTIYLC
+271 YGVSTIYLC
-280 YEDVATKRVTRIF
+280 YDDEATKRVTRIF

-306 TYQIDTGYSLE
+306 TYRIDTGYTLE
-317 RTVPDREDAIAAA
+317 RTVPEREDAIAAA
-330 PPATLEGYT
+330 PTAVLEGYT
-339 FVGWRQDDS
+339 FAGWRQDDM

-366 LYAVFKKQMTIGL
+366 LYAVFKKQMTVGL
-379 MPNGGTLAETGATE
+379 MPNGGTLKE
-393 SFTAYCYYNNGN
+393 SSAQENFTASCYYNNGN
-405 AQSEPITV
+405 ALSEPTTV

-423 SFCGWSADSLSTPSY
+423 SFCGWSTDSLSAPSF
-438 KPGEMGVFPA
+438 KPGELGVFPA
-448 EAVLYA
+448 DAALYA
-454 MWVVTEYDFPY
+454 MWVTTEYDFPY
-465 TGDYVQFTIPQDGI
+465 TGNYVEFTIPQDGI

-486 GSGGA
+486 GSGGD
-491 AKVDDLVAEGGL
+491 AKGDDLVAEGGL

-510 KKMKKGEVLYVYN
+510 KKMKKGETIYVYN
-523 GGGANGTYPGTN
+523 GGGASSSTAGAN
-535 GGAYGY
+535 GGARGY
-541 NYTNG
+541 SYASG
-546 KQYGGGGGG
+546 KQYGAGGGGA
-555 STHVAT
+555 THVAT
-561 KSGTLGYTSSSNGL
+561 KYGPLGSTGSSYP
-575 NYNNRN
+575 NYANR
-581 SILIVAGGGGG
+581 SCILIIAGGGGG
-592 GAIDNGTVHKGG
+592 GAIDNGEIHKGG

-616 GALGGRQISTS
+616 GAFGGRQISTAS
-627 SYPSDNFGRAPS
+627 SPSENFGTAPS
-639 TSSSSGTCS
+639 VGSSSNVGY

-654 WFGGNYGTKGESGAG
+654 WFGGNYGIRGESGAG
-669 GSGYV
+669 GSGYI
-674 DGVAPFTHNGKYY
+674 DGVAHFTYNGKYY
-687 PAETDAGVNEGHGK
+687 PAETEAGVNKGNGK

>member
-96 IKILAQAAVEL
+96 IKILAQAAAEL

-119 NSSYDLELAIFNVSS
+119 NSSYDLELAIFTVSS
-134 AGLSGLTKVFPTL
+134 AGLDGLTKVFPTL

-163 ATSYAVGD
+163 ATAYAVGD

-176 GAPGWATL
+176 GAPGWATF
-184 VCTQAGTTAAYEPS
+184 VCTQAGTTAASEPS
-198 GYSKITKAG
+198 GYSRITKVG
-207 DMVLD
+207 DRVLD

-227 GLISTTGTL
+227 GVISTTETL
-236 EESMQTLDKKVAEM
+236 EESMQTLDERVTEM

-265 YRALES
+265 YRAMES
-271 YSASTIYLC
+271 YSATTIYLC
-280 YEDVATKRVTRIF
+280 YEDETTKRVTRIF

-330 PPATLEGYT
+330 PNAALEGYT

-366 LYAVFKKQMTIGL
+366 LYAVFKKQMPIGL
-379 MPNGGTLAETGATE
+379 MPNGGTLAESGAEE
-393 SFTAYCYYNNGN
+393 SFTAFCYYNNGN
-405 AQSEPITV
+405 SQSEPTTV

-423 SFCGWSADSLSTPSY
+423 SFCGWSIDSLSTPSY
-438 KPGEMGVFPA
+438 KPGEKGVFPA
-448 EAVLYA
+448 GATLYA
-454 MWVVTEYDFPY
+454 MWVTTEYDFVY
-465 TGDYVQFTIPQDGI
+465 TGSYVQFTIPQDGI

-486 GSGGA
+486 GSGGD
-491 AKVDDLVAEGGL
+491 AKVDALVAEGGL

-510 KKMKKGEVLYVYN
+510 KKMKKDEVLYIYN
-523 GGGANGTYPGTN
+523 GGAANGTSPGTN
-535 GGAYGY
+535 GGGGGS
-541 NYTNG
+541 NYASG
-546 KQYGGGGGG
+546 KQYGAGGGG

-561 KSGTLGYTSSSNGL
+561 RSGALGYGNSSGL
-575 NYNNRN
+575 NYTNRECV
-581 SILIVAGGGGG
+581 LIVAGGGGG
-592 GAIDNGTVHKGG
+592 GGIDNGAIHKGG
-604 DGGGERGGDGSG
+604 HGGGERGGDGSG
-616 GALGGRQISTS
+616 GALGGRQISTGS
-627 SYPSDNFGRAPS
+627 SPSTNFGYAPTYS
-639 TSSSSGTCS
+639 YSNTAE

-654 WFGGNYGTKGESGAG
+654 WFGGNYGLRGESGAG

-674 DGVAPFTHNGKYY
+674 GGVAPFTHNGKYY
-687 PAETDAGVNEGHGK
+687 PAETEAGVNEGNGK

>member
-75 VGETLQGR
+75 VGETLDGR

-88 DLSNADEP
+88 DLSNTDEP
-96 IKILAQAAVEL
+96 IKILAQAAAEL

-119 NSSYDLELAIFNVSS
+119 NSSYDLELAIFTVSS
-134 AGLSGLTKVFPTL
+134 AGLDGLTKVFPTL

-155 GGGETLTR
+155 GGETLTR
-163 ATSYAVGD
+163 ATSYSVGD

-184 VCTQAGTTAAYEPS
+184 VCTQAGTTAASEPS
-198 GYSKITKAG
+198 GYSRITKVG
-207 DMVLD
+207 DTVLD

-227 GLISTTGTL
+227 GVISSTASLG
-236 EESMQTLDKKVAEM
+236 ESMQTLDSKVTEM
-250 MSSTGLVMKLVSLDE
+250 MSSTGLVMKLVSIDE

-280 YEDVATKRVTRIF
+280 YEDEVTKRVTRIF

-330 PPATLEGYT
+330 PDAALEGYT

-348 AEKKVLSEFIIS
+348 AEKKALAEYIIT

-366 LYAVFKKQMTIGL
+366 LYAVFRKQMTIGL
-379 MPNGGTLAETGATE
+379 MPNGGTLTETGAKE
-393 SFTAYCYYNNGN
+393 SFTAFCYYNNGN
-405 AQSEPITV
+405 SQSEPTTV
-413 PASPYTRKNM
+413 PTSPYTRKNM
-423 SFCGWSADSLSTPSY
+423 SFCGWSIDSLSTPSY

-448 EAVLYA
+448 DATLYA
-454 MWVVTEYDFPY
+454 MWVTTEYDFPY
-465 TGDYVQFTIPQDGI
+465 TGNYVQFSIPQDGI

-486 GSGGA
+486 ASGAA
-491 AKVDDLVAEGGL
+491 AKVDSLVAEGGL
-503 GGHSKGY
+503 GGHSRGY
-510 KKMKKGEVLYVYN
+510 KKMKKDEVVYIFN
-523 GGGANGTYPGTN
+523 GGSPNGTSSGANGGA
-535 GGAYGY
+535 GGYSY
-541 NYTNG
+541 SSS
-546 KQYGGGGGG
+546 KQYGAGGGG
-555 STHVAT
+555 STHVGT
-561 KSGTLGYTSSSNGL
+561 KSGYLGSTSSSGL
-575 NYNNRN
+575 SYANR
-581 SILIVAGGGGG
+581 SCVLIVAGGGGG
-592 GAIDNGTVHKGG
+592 GGIDNGTIHKGG

-627 SYPSDNFGRAPS
+627 NSPSENFGMGDYYS
-639 TSSSSGTCS
+639 GSGTCY

-654 WFGGNYGTKGESGAG
+654 WFGGNYGLRGESGAG

-687 PAETDAGVNEGHGK
+687 PAETEAGVNEGNGK

>member
-75 VGETLQGR
+75 VGEMLQGR

-119 NSSYDLELAIFNVSS
+119 NSSYDLELAIFTVSS

-163 ATSYAVGD
+163 ATSYSIGD

-198 GYSKITKAG
+198 GYSRITKAG

-227 GLISTTGTL
+227 GLISSTETL
-236 EESMQTLDKKVAEM
+236 EESMQTLDEKVAEM
-250 MSSTGLVMKLVSLDE
+250 MSSTGLVMKLVSLDG
-265 YRALES
+265 YLALES

-280 YEDVATKRVTRIF
+280 YEDETTKRVTRIF

-339 FVGWRQDDS
+339 FVGWRQDDQ

-379 MPNGGTLAETGATE
+379 MPNGGTLAGSGSAE
-393 SFTAYCYYNNGN
+393 SFTAFCYYNNGN
-405 AQSEPITV
+405 AQSEPTTV

-423 SFCGWSADSLSTPSY
+423 SFCGWSTDSLSTPSY
-438 KPGEMGVFPA
+438 KPGEKGVFPA
-448 EAVLYA
+448 DATLYA
-454 MWVVTEYDFPY
+454 MWVTTEYDFPY
-465 TGDYVQFTIPQDGI
+465 TGTYVQFTIPQDGI

-486 GSGGA
+486 ASGAA
-491 AKVDDLVAEGGL
+491 AKVDSLVAEGGL

-510 KKMKKGEVLYVYN
+510 KRMKKDDVIYIFNGGSPNGTSSGAN
-523 GGGANGTYPGTN
+523 GGGG
-535 GGAYGY
+535 GY
-541 NYTNG
+541 NYASS
-546 KQYGGGGGG
+546 KQYGAGGGG

-561 KSGTLGYTSSSNGL
+561 KSGTLGSNSSSGL
-575 NYNNRN
+575 SYANR
-581 SILIVAGGGGG
+581 SCVLIVAGGGGG
-592 GAIDNGTVHKGG
+592 GGIDNGAIHKGG

-616 GALGGRQISTS
+616 GVLGGRQISTGS
-627 SYPSDNFGRAPS
+627 SPSTNFGYAPYY
-639 TSSSSGTCS
+639 SGS
-648 SGGGGG
+648 GVAESGGGGG
-654 WFGGNYGTKGESGAG
+654 WFGGNYGLRGESGAG

-687 PAETDAGVNEGHGK
+687 PAETEAGVNEGHGK

>member
-88 DLSNADEP
+88 DLSNTDEP
-96 IKILAQAAVEL
+96 IRILAQAAAEL

-119 NSSYDLELAIFNVSS
+119 NSSYDLELAVFTVSS
-134 AGLSGLTKVFPTL
+134 AGLDGLTKVFPTL

-163 ATSYAVGD
+163 ATSYDLGD

-198 GYSKITKAG
+198 GYSRITKAG
-207 DMVLD
+207 DKVLD

-227 GLISTTGTL
+227 GVISSNASLG
-236 EESMQTLDKKVAEM
+236 ESVQTLDEKVAGM

-265 YRALES
+265 YRALEQ
-271 YSASTIYLC
+271 YSANTIYLC
-280 YEDVATKRVTRIF
+280 YEDATTKRVTRIF

-317 RTVPDREDAIAAA
+317 RTVPDKEDAIAIA
-330 PPATLEGYT
+330 PPAALEGYS
-339 FVGWRQDDS
+339 FVGWRQDSS
-348 AEKKVLSEFIIS
+348 AEKKVLSEYVIG
-360 SEEPVT
+360 SEEPAT

-379 MPNGGTLAETGATE
+379 MPNGGTLAETGAAE
-393 SFTAYCYYNNGN
+393 SFTVSCYYNNGN
-405 AQSEPITV
+405 AQSEPATV
-413 PASPYTRKNM
+413 PASPYTRKDM
-423 SFCGWSADSLSTPSY
+423 SFCGWSTDSLSTPSF

-448 EAVLYA
+448 DAALYA
-454 MWVVTEYDFPY
+454 MWVATEYDFPY
-465 TGDYVQFTIPQDGI
+465 TGNYVPFTIPADGI

-486 GSGGA
+486 AAGA
-491 AKVDDLVAEGGL
+491 TAQKNDASAEGGK
-503 GGHSKGY
+503 GGHAKGY
-510 KKMKKGEVLYVYN
+510 RKMEKGEVLYIYN
-523 GGGANGTYPGTN
+523 GGKPSSTYYGGANSGGDSYTYSSGGHVGACG
-535 GGAYGY
+535 GGA
-541 NYTNG
+541 
-546 KQYGGGGGG
+546 
-555 STHVAT
+555 THVARR
-561 KSGTLGYTSSSNGL
+561 SGAIGVSSSSGL
-575 NYNNRN
+575 NYANRDAL
-581 SILIVAGGGGG
+581 LIVAGGGGG
-592 GAIDNGTVHKGG
+592 GGLVGGTTPNKGG
-604 DGGGERGGDGSG
+604 DGGGERGGNGSG
-616 GALGGRQISTS
+616 GSLGGRQISTGS
-627 SYPSDNFGRAPS
+627 SESAGFGLGGEY
-639 TSSSSGTCS
+639 SGSNTTY
-648 SGGGGG
+648 SGGGAGY
-654 WFGGNYGTKGESGAG
+654 FGGNCGTNGNSGAG

-674 DGVAPFTHNGKYY
+674 GGVAAFTHNGKYY
-687 PAETDAGVNEGHGK
+687 PTTNEAGVNEGNGYS
-701 AFIRYV
+701 FIRYV
-707 ECA
+707 ECV

>member
-96 IKILAQAAVEL
+96 IKILAQAAAEL

-119 NSSYDLELAIFNVSS
+119 NSSYDLELAIFTVSS
-134 AGLSGLTKVFPTL
+134 AGLDGLTKVFPTL

-163 ATSYAVGD
+163 ATAYAVGD

-184 VCTQAGTTAAYEPS
+184 VCTQAGTTAASEPS
-198 GYSKITKAG
+198 GYSRITKVG
-207 DMVLD
+207 DKVLD

-227 GLISTTGTL
+227 GVISSNASLG
-236 EESMQTLDKKVAEM
+236 ESVQTLDEKVAEM

-265 YRALES
+265 YRAMES
-271 YSASTIYLC
+271 YSATTIYLC
-280 YEDVATKRVTRIF
+280 YEDETTKRVTRIF

-306 TYQIDTGYSLE
+306 TYQIDTGYALE

-330 PPATLEGYT
+330 PPAALEGYT
-339 FVGWRQDDS
+339 FVGWRQDDT
-348 AEKKVLSEFIIS
+348 AEKKVLSEYLIS

-366 LYAVFKKQMTIGL
+366 LYAVFRKQMTIGL
-379 MPNGGTLAETGATE
+379 MPNGGTLSESGAKE
-393 SFTAYCYYNNGN
+393 NFTVYCYYNNGN
-405 AQSEPITV
+405 AQSEPTTV
-413 PASPYTRKNM
+413 PANPYTRKNM
-423 SFCGWSADSLSTPSY
+423 SFCGWSIDSLSTPSY
-438 KPGEMGVFPA
+438 KPGEKGVFPA
-448 EAVLYA
+448 EAALYA
-454 MWVVTEYDFPY
+454 MWVTTEYDFPY
-465 TGDYVQFTIPQDGI
+465 TGNYVQFVIPQDGI

-486 GSGGA
+486 ASGAA
-491 AKVDDLVAEGGL
+491 AKVDSLAAEGGL

-510 KKMKKGEVLYVYN
+510 KKMKKDEVIYVYN
-523 GGGANGTYPGTN
+523 GGSPNGTSYGANG
-535 GGAYGY
+535 GGNGY
-541 NYTNG
+541 NYASS
-546 KQYGGGGGG
+546 KQYGAGGGG

-561 KSGTLGYTSSSNGL
+561 KPYGLGTNSSSGPS
-575 NYNNRN
+575 YANRS

-592 GAIDNGTVHKGG
+592 GGIDNGTAHKGG
-604 DGGGERGGDGSG
+604 DGGGERGGNGSG
-616 GALGGRQISTS
+616 GALGGRQISTGS
-627 SYPSDNFGRAPS
+627 SPSENFGMGDYY
-639 TSSSSGTCS
+639 SSSSAAS

-654 WFGGNYGTKGESGAG
+654 WFGGNYGLRGESGAG

-687 PAETDAGVNEGHGK
+687 PAETEAGVNEGNGR

>member
-96 IKILAQAAVEL
+96 IKILAQAAAEL

-119 NSSYDLELAIFNVSS
+119 NSSYDLELAIFTVSS
-134 AGLSGLTKVFPTL
+134 AGLDGLTKVFPTL

-184 VCTQAGTTAAYEPS
+184 VCTQAGTTAASEPS
-198 GYSKITKAG
+198 GYSRITKVG
-207 DMVLD
+207 DRVLD

-227 GLISTTGTL
+227 GVISSNASLG
-236 EESMQTLDKKVAEM
+236 ESVQTLDEKVAEM

-265 YRALES
+265 YRAMES
-271 YSASTIYLC
+271 YSATTIYLC
-280 YEDVATKRVTRIF
+280 YEDEATKRVTRIF

-306 TYQIDTGYSLE
+306 TYQIDTGYALE

-339 FVGWRQDDS
+339 FVGWRQDNS

-379 MPNGGTLAETGATE
+379 MPNGGALSETGAKE
-393 SFTAYCYYNNGN
+393 NFTAFCYYNNGN
-405 AQSEPITV
+405 SQSEPTTV

-423 SFCGWSADSLSTPSY
+423 SFCGWSIDSLSTPSY
-438 KPGEMGVFPA
+438 KPGEKGMFPA
-448 EAVLYA
+448 GATLYA
-454 MWVVTEYDFPY
+454 MWVTTEYDFVY
-465 TGDYVQFTIPQDGI
+465 TGSYVQFTIPQDGI

-486 GSGGA
+486 GSGGS
-491 AKVDDLVAEGGL
+491 AKVDSLVAEGGL

-510 KKMKKGEVLYVYN
+510 KKMKKDEVLYIYN
-523 GGGANGTYPGTN
+523 GGAANGTSPGTN
-535 GGAYGY
+535 GGGGGS
-541 NYTNG
+541 NYASG
-546 KQYGGGGGG
+546 KQYGAGGGG

-561 KSGTLGYTSSSNGL
+561 RSGALGYGNSSGL
-575 NYNNRN
+575 NYTNRECV
-581 SILIVAGGGGG
+581 LIVAGGGGG
-592 GAIDNGTVHKGG
+592 GGIDNGAIHKGG
-604 DGGGERGGDGSG
+604 HGGGERGGDGSG
-616 GALGGRQISTS
+616 GALGGRQISTGS
-627 SYPSDNFGRAPS
+627 SPSENFGIGDYY
-639 TSSSSGTCS
+639 SSSGTAS

-654 WFGGNYGTKGESGAG
+654 WFGGNYGLRGESGAG

-674 DGVAPFTHNGKYY
+674 GGVAPFTHNGKYY
-687 PAETDAGVNEGHGK
+687 PAETEAGVNEGHGK

>member
-96 IKILAQAAVEL
+96 IKILAQAAAEL

-119 NSSYDLELAIFNVSS
+119 NSSYDLELAIFTVSS
-134 AGLSGLTKVFPTL
+134 AGLDGLTKVFPTL

-184 VCTQAGTTAAYEPS
+184 VCTQAGTTAASEPS
-198 GYSKITKAG
+198 GYSRITKVG
-207 DMVLD
+207 DKVLD

-227 GLISTTGTL
+227 GVISSNASLG
-236 EESMQTLDKKVAEM
+236 ESVQTLDEKVAEM

-265 YRALES
+265 YRAMES
-271 YSASTIYLC
+271 YSATTIYLC
-280 YEDVATKRVTRIF
+280 YEDEATKRVTRIF

-330 PPATLEGYT
+330 PPAALEGYT

-348 AEKKVLSEFIIS
+348 AEKKVLSEFIIT
-360 SEEPVT
+360 SEEPFT

-379 MPNGGTLAETGATE
+379 MPNGGTLAETGASE
-393 SFTAYCYYNNGN
+393 SFIAFCYYNNGN
-405 AQSEPITV
+405 SQSEPTTV

-438 KPGEMGVFPA
+438 KPGEKGVFPA
-448 EAVLYA
+448 GATLYA
-454 MWVVTEYDFPY
+454 MWVTTEYDFVY
-465 TGDYVQFTIPQDGI
+465 TGSYVQFTIPQDGI

-486 GSGGA
+486 GSGGD
-491 AKVDDLVAEGGL
+491 AKVDTLVAEGGL

-510 KKMKKGEVLYVYN
+510 KKMKKDEVLYIYN
-523 GGGANGTYPGTN
+523 GGAANGTSPGTN
-535 GGAYGY
+535 GGGGGS
-541 NYTNG
+541 NYASG
-546 KQYGGGGGG
+546 KQYGAGGGG

-561 KSGTLGYTSSSNGL
+561 RSGALGYGNSSGL
-575 NYNNRN
+575 NYTNRECV
-581 SILIVAGGGGG
+581 LIVAGGGGG
-592 GAIDNGTVHKGG
+592 GGIDNGAIHKGG
-604 DGGGERGGDGSG
+604 HGGGERGGDGSG
-616 GALGGRQISTS
+616 GALGGRQISTGS
-627 SYPSDNFGRAPS
+627 SPSTNFGYAPTYS
-639 TSSSSGTCS
+639 YSNTAE

-654 WFGGNYGTKGESGAG
+654 WFGGNYGLRGESGAG

-674 DGVAPFTHNGKYY
+674 GGVAPFTHNGKYY
-687 PAETDAGVNEGHGK
+687 PAETEAGVNEGNGK

>member
-1 MADNIT
+1 MADNIV

-18 QDDAIIYETAI
+18 QDDAIIYETAV

-75 VGETLQGR
+75 VGETLDGR

-96 IKILAQAAVEL
+96 IKILAQTAVEL

-119 NSSYDLELAIFNVSS
+119 NSSYDLELAVFTVSS
-134 AGLSGLTKVFPTL
+134 AELNDLTKVFPTL
-147 KAGSGGGG
+147 KAGGGGGG

-163 ATSYAVGD
+163 ATAYSVGD

-198 GYSKITKAG
+198 GYSRITKAG

-227 GLISTTGTL
+227 SLISATGTL
-236 EESMQTLDKKVAEM
+236 EDSIKTLDSNVAEM
-250 MSSTGLVMKLVSLDE
+250 MSSTGLVMKLLSFEE
-265 YRALES
+265 YGKLAS

-280 YEDVATKRVTRIF
+280 YEDAETKRVTRIF
-293 VGEDRVYAAGVKV
+293 VGEDRVYAAGIKV
-306 TYQIDTGYSLE
+306 TYQIDTGYALE
-317 RTVPDREDAIAAA
+317 RVVPDREDAIAAA
-330 PPATLEGYT
+330 PDASLEGYS
-339 FVGWRQDDS
+339 FVGWRQDDL
-348 AEKKVLSEFIIS
+348 AEKKVLSEYIIS
-360 SEEPVT
+360 TEEPVT
-366 LYAVFKKQMTIGL
+366 LYAVFKKQMDIGL
-379 MPNGGTLAETGATE
+379 MPNGGTLAETGAKE

-405 AQSEPITV
+405 AQSEPTTV

-423 SFCGWSADSLSTPSY
+423 SFCGWSIDSLSTPAY
-438 KPGEMGVFPA
+438 KPGELGVFPA
-448 EAVLYA
+448 DTTLYA
-454 MWVVTEYDFPY
+454 MWVTTEYDFPY
-465 TGDYVQFTIPQDGI
+465 TGTYVTFTIPQDGI

-486 GSGGA
+486 ASGA
-491 AKVDDLVAEGGL
+491 DAKGDSLVAEGGL

-510 KKMKKGEVLYVYN
+510 KKMKKDEVIYIYN
-523 GGGANGTYPGTN
+523 GGEPSGTYSGNN
-535 GGAYGY
+535 GGASGNSYA
-541 NYTNG
+541 NG
-546 KQYGGGGGG
+546 KQYGAGGGGA
-555 STHVAT
+555 THVADR
-561 KSGTLGYTSSSNGL
+561 SGVLGYSSSSNGL
-575 NYNNRN
+575 NYNNR
-581 SILIVAGGGGG
+581 SSVLIVAGGGGG
-592 GAIDNGTVHKGG
+592 GAINDGTIHKGG

-616 GALGGRQISTS
+616 GALGGRQISTGS
-627 SYPSDNFGRAPS
+627 SPSANFGSAPS
-639 TSSSSGTCS
+639 YGSSSSTCS

-654 WFGGNYGTKGESGAG
+654 WFAGNYGLRGESGAG

-674 DGVAPFTHNGKYY
+674 DGVAPFTFNGKYY
-687 PAETDAGVNEGHGK
+687 PAETEAGVNKGNGK